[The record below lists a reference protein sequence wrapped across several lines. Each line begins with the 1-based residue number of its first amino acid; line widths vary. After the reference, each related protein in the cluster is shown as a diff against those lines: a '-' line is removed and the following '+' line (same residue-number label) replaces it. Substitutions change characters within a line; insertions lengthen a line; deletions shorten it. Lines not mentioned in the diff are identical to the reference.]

1 MKHQFGL
8 QSKAKLSTVHKS
20 LQDLFYAAIGEA
32 PYDFSITEGLRS
44 LERQKQLFKEG
55 KSKTMNSRHLT
66 GNAVDV
72 CIIIDG
78 KTSWDFNDYIKL
90 ADYIKKI
97 AKAINVPI
105 VWGGDWESFRDGPHF
120 ELDRKVY
127 P

>member
-1 MKHQFGL
+1 MTHIFGL
-8 QSKAKLSTVHKS
+8 QSKAKLNTVHKS

-44 LERQKQLFKEG
+44 LERQKQLFRDG

-78 KTSWDFNDYIKL
+78 KASWDFDKYVEL
-90 ADYIKKI
+90 AEYIKKI
-97 AKAINVPI
+97 AKAVNVPI
-105 VWGGDWESFRDGPHF
+105 VWGGDWQSFRDGPHY

>member
-1 MKHQFGL
+1 MTHSFGL
-8 QSKAKLSTVHKS
+8 QSKAKLSTVNKV
-20 LQDLFYAAIGEA
+20 LQDVFYAAISEA

-44 LERQKQLFKEG
+44 LDRQKQLVKEG
-55 KSKTMNSRHLT
+55 KSMTVNSRHLT

-78 KTSWDFNDYIKL
+78 KASWDFDKYKQLSDHIKEV
-90 ADYIKKI
+90 
-97 AKAINVPI
+97 AKGLNTPI
-105 VWGGDWESFRDGPHF
+105 VWGGDWHTFKDGPHY

>member
-1 MKHQFGL
+1 MTHQFGL
-8 QSKAKLSTVHKS
+8 QSKANLSTVHKS

-44 LERQKQLFKEG
+44 LERQKQLFKDG

-78 KTSWDFNDYIKL
+78 KASWDFDKYVEL
-90 ADYIKKI
+90 AEYIKKI
-97 AKAINVPI
+97 AVAVNVPI
-105 VWGGDWESFRDGPHF
+105 VCGCDWVSFRDGPHY

>member
-1 MKHQFGL
+1 MTHHFGL
-8 QSKAKLSTVHKS
+8 QSKAKLNTVHKS

-78 KTSWDFNDYIKL
+78 KASWDFNKYVEL
-90 ADYIKKI
+90 MTYIKKI
-97 AKAINVPI
+97 ALALNIKIQC
-105 VWGGDWESFRDGPHF
+105 GCDWVSFKDGPHV
-120 ELDRKVY
+120 ELDRKYY

>member
-1 MKHQFGL
+1 MTHIFGL
-8 QSKAKLSTVHKS
+8 QSKAKLNTVHKS

-44 LERQKQLFKEG
+44 LERQKQLFKDG

-78 KTSWDFNDYIKL
+78 KASWDFDKYVEL
-90 ADYIKKI
+90 AEYIKKI
-97 AKAINVPI
+97 AKAVNVPI
-105 VWGGDWESFRDGPHF
+105 VWGGDWESFRDGPHY

>member
-1 MKHQFGL
+1 MTHIFGL

-44 LERQKQLFKEG
+44 LERQKKLFKDG

-66 GNAVDV
+66 GHAVDV

-78 KTSWDFNDYIKL
+78 AACWDMAKYVELAQYIKRISS
-90 ADYIKKI
+90 AV
-97 AKAINVPI
+97 NVPI
-105 VWGGDWESFRDGPHF
+105 EAGAEWTTFKDGPHYQ
-120 ELDRKVY
+120 LPWKDY

>member
-1 MKHQFGL
+1 MTHIFGL
-8 QSKAKLSTVHKS
+8 QSKAKLNTVHKS

-44 LERQKQLFKEG
+44 LERQKQLFKDG

-78 KTSWDFNDYIKL
+78 KASWDFDKYVEL
-90 ADYIKKI
+90 AEYIKKV
-97 AKAINVPI
+97 AKAVNVPI
-105 VWGGDWESFRDGPHF
+105 VWGGDWQSFRDGPHY

>member
-1 MKHQFGL
+1 MTHHFGL
-8 QSKAKLSTVHKS
+8 QSKAKLNTVHKS

-44 LERQKQLFKEG
+44 LDRQKQLFKEG

-78 KTSWDFNDYIKL
+78 KASWDYNDYIKL

-97 AKAINVPI
+97 SIAVNVPI

>member
-1 MKHQFGL
+1 MTHQFGL
-8 QSKAKLSTVHKS
+8 QSKAKLNTVHKS

-44 LERQKQLFKEG
+44 LDRQKQLFKEG

-78 KTSWDFNDYIKL
+78 KASWDYNDYIKL

-97 AKAINVPI
+97 SIAVNVPI

>member
-1 MKHQFGL
+1 MTHIFGL
-8 QSKAKLSTVHKS
+8 QSKAKLNTVHKS

-44 LERQKQLFKEG
+44 LERQKQLFKDG

-78 KTSWDFNDYIKL
+78 KASWDFDKYVEL
-90 ADYIKKI
+90 AEYIKKI
-97 AKAINVPI
+97 AKAVNVPI
-105 VWGGDWESFRDGPHF
+105 VWGGDWESFRDGVHY

>member
-1 MKHQFGL
+1 MTHQFGL

-44 LERQKQLFKEG
+44 LERQKQLFKDG

-78 KTSWDFNDYIKL
+78 KASWDFNDYIKL

-97 AKAINVPI
+97 AIAVNVPI

>member
-1 MKHQFGL
+1 MTHQFGL
-8 QSKAKLSTVHKS
+8 QSKAKLSTVNKS

-44 LERQKQLFKEG
+44 LERQKQLFKDG

-78 KTSWDFNDYIKL
+78 KASWDFDKYVEL
-90 ADYIKKI
+90 AEYIKKI
-97 AKAINVPI
+97 AKAVNVPI
-105 VWGGDWESFRDGPHF
+105 VWGGDWESFRDGPHY